1 MNLYLRKRFN
11 PYEYIDE
18 SEKFNPVST
27 GVGAATVGFLK

>member
-18 SEKFNPVST
+18 SENLTQFLLEW
-27 GVGAATVGFLK
+27 GAATVGFLK